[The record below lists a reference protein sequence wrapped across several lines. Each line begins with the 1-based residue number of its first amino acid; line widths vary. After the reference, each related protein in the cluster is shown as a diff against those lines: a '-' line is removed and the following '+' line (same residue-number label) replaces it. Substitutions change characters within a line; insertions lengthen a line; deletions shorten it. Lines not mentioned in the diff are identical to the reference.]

1 MRNALLA
8 SAAIFALSACL
19 SGSDDSG
26 TDPLPPG
33 SSFAVLAIDGEAAPD
48 GTTFELG
55 PDDAIA
61 GQAPCNRF
69 MAQLS
74 RTDAGISISPGAS
87 TRMAC
92 LNEARSAAETRF
104 LAALPEITA
113 ASPGPEAGQ
122 VALTD
127 TGGATRLLLGPL
139 AAE

>member
-8 SAAIFALSACL
+8 SAALFALSACL
-19 SGSDDSG
+19 PGSTETA

-33 SSFAVLAIDGEAAPD
+33 SSFAVLAIDGQPAPE
-48 GTTFELG
+48 GTSFQLSE
-55 PDDAIA
+55 DDAVA

-69 MAQLS
+69 MAQLTRS
-74 RTDAGISISPGAS
+74 GAGISISPGAS

-92 LNEARSAAETRF
+92 LDEARSAAETRF

-113 ASPGPEAGQ
+113 ASAGPEAGQ

-127 TGGATRLLLGPL
+127 ATGATRLLLGPPP
-139 AAE
+139 AE